1 MGTASRESRDTM
13 AMVTPLYPPGSDEEL
28 LLQSEERA
36 MVRLV
41 AMGVADREIAQRMGL
56 DESQVRDRL
65 LVIFKKLAV
74 AGLLD
79 QLLYTGDEA

>member
-1 MGTASRESRDTM
+1 MGAASRESRDTM

-41 AMGVADREIAQRMGL
+41 AMGVADREIGQRMGL

>member
-41 AMGVADREIAQRMGL
+41 AMGVADRQIAQRMGL